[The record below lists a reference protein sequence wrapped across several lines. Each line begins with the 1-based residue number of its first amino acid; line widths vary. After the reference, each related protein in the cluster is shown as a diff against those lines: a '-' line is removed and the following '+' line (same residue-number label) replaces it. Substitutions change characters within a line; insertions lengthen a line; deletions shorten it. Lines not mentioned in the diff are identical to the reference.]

1 MTVPTLVLHGEA
13 DPLIA
18 VSGGI
23 ATAKAIPGAELIT
36 FPGMG
41 HDMPE
46 QLWPRFVEAI
56 AAVTAKSEQVR
67 R

>member
-1 MTVPTLVLHGEA
+1 MHGEA
-13 DPLIA
+13 DPLIT

-23 ATAKAIPGAELIT
+23 ATARAIPGAELIT

-46 QLWPRFVEAI
+46 PLWSRFVEAI
-56 AAVTAKSEQVR
+56 TVVTAMGKRAR